1 MDDRATV
8 RCAAATYDWHLD
20 PYDSS
25 TLQHPVI
32 ASPSCEPY
40 IGFAMVKESILEAH
54 PDWRFVIVIADYAG
68 NTVLC
73 HVLVLDH
80 TALSIVG
87 VHQQLA
93 AMTRTV
99 F

>member
-1 MDDRATV
+1 
-8 RCAAATYDWHLD
+8 
-20 PYDSS
+20 
-25 TLQHPVI
+25 
-32 ASPSCEPY
+32 
-40 IGFAMVKESILEAH
+40 MVKESILEAH

-80 TALSIVG
+80 TALSIVD